1 MPEHCGPRSPL
12 PPEKQNRSMPIC
24 AYVFRFSIGGMPAAS
39 SSISGTPAFFV
50 TASAAFS
57 RSPSQ
62 VVYTIAVRSV
72 RAPARSSTLPTTTSF
87 APANRIALSN
97 ALRPPSMTTSFFMP
111 VVSGSCQTL
120 FGSVPAMQPA
130 VAAAIA
136 PAAPEV
142 TMPDSAPDSSRQLS
156 SGGLLQFEDVDEV
169 LRRVLHGAADLG
181 QFERTAQVG
190 PRPARVDE
198 GPHAEPAIDVP
209 LVGGAGCGGQ

>member
-12 PPEKQNRSMPIC
+12 PPEKQNRSIPIC
-24 AYVFRFSIGGMPAAS
+24 AYVFRFSIGGIPAAS
-39 SSISGTPAFFV
+39 SSSSGTPAFFV
-50 TASAAFS
+50 TARAAFS

-87 APANRIALSN
+87 APANRMALSN

-111 VVSGSCQTL
+111 VVSGSCHTL

-142 TMPDSAPDSSRQLS
+142 TMPDSAPDSCAS
-156 SGGLLQFEDVDEV
+156 F
-169 LRRVLHGAADLG
+169 
-181 QFERTAQVG
+181 
-190 PRPARVDE
+190 RPAAFCSSKMSTKCWAASAIARLTS
-198 GPHAEPAIDVP
+198 GSSSEPLKYVHVP
-209 LVGGAGCGGQ
+209 RALMKGRTPSRR